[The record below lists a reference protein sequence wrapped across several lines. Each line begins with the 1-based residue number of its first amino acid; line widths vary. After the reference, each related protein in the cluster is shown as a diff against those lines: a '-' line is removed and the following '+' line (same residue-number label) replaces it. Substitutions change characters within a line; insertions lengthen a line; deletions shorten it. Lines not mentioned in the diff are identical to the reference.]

1 MPTLP
6 FPAEFFG
13 AGLAGLGR
21 DHVVILHPDD
31 FNTLRMVVQRE
42 GWDPS
47 FAVRPTIHGARVVT
61 AASHPRGFATI
72 LDAWTPSHFNEQY
85 REALRAHL
93 GSSELVPSADDPEPR
108 SLWERLDE
116 DE

>member
-6 FPAEFFG
+6 FPAEFFE
-13 AGLAGLGR
+13 AGLAGLSR

-31 FNTLRMVVQRE
+31 FTTLRMVVQRE

-61 AASHPRGFATI
+61 DALHPRGFATI
-72 LDAWTPSHFNEQY
+72 LDAWTPSRFVEQY
-85 REALRAHL
+85 REALAARPW
-93 GSSELVPSADDPEPR
+93 SPDPVPLAKPEPR